1 MRKAIVFLLS
11 FSLLAL
17 FSLPVSSADGKKK
30 KRHKSKT
37 VVIDGERIEIPEV
50 RIDVEELQ
58 RGMEEL
64 QRKLEKMKDV
74 RIDAPSPDMEA
85 LQLQLEKLHEL
96 ENLRI
101 EIPSIDVDIPEIAIA
116 PLPVIPP
123 IHVEIPE
130 ISWDGFRF
138 ERFGNDGA
146 SRLFDD
152 LSEDEELRLQALRS
166 FARQP
171 ADVAIPALEKSLRN
185 DKSPAVR
192 YRAVSYLRKFL
203 DEDDRIVPLL
213 SEVIRRD
220 ENIKVRKK
228 AIRILG
234 ESKDPRAVEILME
247 IARGK

>member
-1 MRKAIVFLLS
+1 MHKAIVFLLS

-37 VVIDGERIEIPEV
+37 VIIDGERIEIPEV
-50 RIDVEELQ
+50 HIDMEEMRHNMKELRLELGKMKDLRIDVP
-58 RGMEEL
+58 M
-64 QRKLEKMKDV
+64 
-74 RIDAPSPDMEA
+74 PDMDD
-85 LQLQLEKLHEL
+85 
-96 ENLRI
+96 LRI
-101 EIPSIDVDIPEIAIA
+101 NLEQLRDLEDLHFEIPDIDIDIPEIAIA
-116 PLPVIPP
+116 PLPPIPP

-138 ERFGNDGA
+138 EGFGNDGA

-166 FARQP
+166 VARQP

-234 ESKDPRAVEILME
+234 ESKDPRTVEILME
-247 IARGK
+247 IVKGK